1 MAYQEAVQ
9 SISLPVASD
18 YSAKQ
23 YRFGQVNSSG
33 RFELT
38 SSGAPADGVLQD
50 KPSAAGNIGSVA
62 ISGVSKVSAG
72 GTIAAGD
79 YVMSDADGDAIVAT
93 SGSAVAGI
101 ALAAAVSGD
110 IFPVLLKLNAADL

>member
-1 MAYQEAVQ
+1 MAYQEAIQ
-9 SISLPVASD
+9 CISLPVAAD
-18 YSAKQ
+18 YSLKQ

-38 SSGAPADGVLQD
+38 GSGAPADGVLQT
-50 KPSAAGNIGSVA
+50 KPSAAGDIGTVA

-79 YVMSDADGDAIVAT
+79 YVMSDADGDAVVAT

-101 ALAAAVSGD
+101 ALASAVSGD
-110 IFPVLLKLNAADL
+110 IIPVLLKLNAADL